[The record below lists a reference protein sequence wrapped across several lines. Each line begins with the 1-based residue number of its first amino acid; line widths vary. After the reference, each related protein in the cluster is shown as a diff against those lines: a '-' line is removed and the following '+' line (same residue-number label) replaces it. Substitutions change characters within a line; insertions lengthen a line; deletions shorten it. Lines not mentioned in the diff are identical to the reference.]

1 MNNKELNECI
11 KKFKK
16 TKNNS
21 YFEKI
26 YKLFLPKIYRFFNFQ
41 LFDRQL
47 SEDLSSEVFLKVY
60 IYFTRVRLNADTI
73 GAWIYKIAKNRLIDF
88 YRKNSKNSGNISL
101 DFASETV
108 NGDWSADDILYKFF
122 RRNLLD
128 TVNLSVEQDVEETNP
143 DAANIFSN
151 KKLLQ
156 EFKRLPSLQKQ
167 VLLLKYTEDMDYR
180 TIGRVLNKT
189 ETAVRAIKFRAI
201 AKLREQLNGK

>member
-1 MNNKELNECI
+1 MNSQELNECI

-16 TKNNS
+16 TKDNS

-60 IYFTRVRLNADTI
+60 IYFTRVRLNAETI

-88 YRKNSKNSGNISL
+88 YRENSKHSGNISL
-101 DFASETV
+101 DFAPGTESKD
-108 NGDWSADDILYKFF
+108 GSADDILYKFALQ
-122 RRNLLD
+122 NLPD
-128 TVNLSVEQDVEETNP
+128 TEVEGANP

-151 KKLLQ
+151 KRLLQ
-156 EFKRLPSLQKQ
+156 SFKDLGPLQKQ

-180 TIGRVLNKT
+180 TIGRILNRT

-201 AKLREQLNGK
+201 AKLRNELYGK